1 MFFRYVYLY
10 IDYWQTIYKIIC
22 LYINMNAIFISQNL
36 TGVWKSEI
44 AKINIFIH
52 WGIVNGGNK
61 NRCKIADVK
70 KQ

>member
-1 MFFRYVYLY
+1 MFIYTQIIGKPYTKLYVY
-10 IDYWQTIYKIIC
+10 D
-22 LYINMNAIFISQNL
+22 MNAIFISQNL